1 MKLLLKEN
9 ALQFET
15 KEELI
20 TAIKT
25 ASQMLDF
32 ASDAAKICDSGE
44 TAISAQPEPVTVP
57 KELIQTTPATV
68 QETPMQQ
75 AAPVCVQPEPVPA
88 IHKPENAQQA
98 EPAPAIHKPE
108 NAQQAA
114 PVPTAAPAYTIEEI
128 LKAAQGVAD
137 AGGTEALRGLLSE
150 FGVIG
155 VHDLSG
161 DQLGAFALRL
171 REIGGNI

>member
-20 TAIKT
+20 TAIKI

-32 ASDAAKICDSGE
+32 ASDTAKICDSGE
-44 TAISAQPEPVTVP
+44 TAISAQPEPV
-57 KELIQTTPATV
+57 TV

-155 VHDLSG
+155 VRDLSG
-161 DQLGAFALRL
+161 DQLGAFAMRL
-171 REIGGNI
+171 REIGGTI